1 MGQTDS
7 FRRQHQEILGQV
19 KELQPQ
25 LNIVSLRRDAAQVTT
40 GLQRLAGML
49 KAHLA
54 LEDRTLY
61 PKLMAHA
68 DPAVAAMARR
78 YQQEIGGLQTAF
90 SNYVER
96 WPTASSIQ
104 QESDLFLSQTEQ
116 VMAALLA
123 RIERE
128 DGELYPMADRFSPLE
143 T

>member
-1 MGQTDS
+1 MGQTDT
-7 FRRQHQEILGQV
+7 FRRQHQEILGLV

-25 LNIVSLRRDAAQVTT
+25 LNAVSLRDAAGVTT
-40 GLQRLAGML
+40 GLQRLATML

-54 LEDRTLY
+54 LEDSTLY
-61 PKLMAHA
+61 PKLMTHA
-68 DPAVAAMARR
+68 DPAVAATARR

-90 SNYVER
+90 SNYLER

-104 QESDLFLSQTEQ
+104 QEPDLFVSQTQQ
-116 VMAALLA
+116 VVAALLA

-128 DGELYPMADRFSPLE
+128 DGELYPMADRSSPLE

>member
-1 MGQTDS
+1 MGQTDT
-7 FRRQHQEILGQV
+7 FRRQHQEILGLV

-25 LNIVSLRRDAAQVTT
+25 LNAVSLRDAAGVTT
-40 GLQRLAGML
+40 GLQRLATML

-54 LEDRTLY
+54 LEDSTLY
-61 PKLMAHA
+61 PKLMTHA
-68 DPAVAAMARR
+68 DPTVAATARR

-90 SNYVER
+90 SNYLER

-104 QESDLFLSQTEQ
+104 QEPDLFVSQTQQ
-116 VMAALLA
+116 VVAALLA

-128 DGELYPMADRFSPLE
+128 DGELYPMADRSSPLE